1 MYKFRDAVESYC
13 KFGVEHHCNMCAIS
27 AACYIAGRDTDPS
40 DMSDREI
47 EIMFNNAVDMWSEL
61 NDLLDSINDGQK
73 SNPGQH
79 EDMSK
84 TNNRTADIAKLN
96 T

>member
-1 MYKFRDAVESYC
+1 MDKFREALEEYC
-13 KFGVEHHCNMCAIS
+13 QFAIEHHCNMCAIS
-27 AACYIAGRDTDPS
+27 AACYIVGRGSDPV
-40 DMSDREI
+40 DMDDREV
-47 EIMFNNAVDMWSEL
+47 EILFKNAADMWLEL
-61 NDLLDSINDGQK
+61 GQLLDSINDEPK

-79 EDMSK
+79 EDMPK